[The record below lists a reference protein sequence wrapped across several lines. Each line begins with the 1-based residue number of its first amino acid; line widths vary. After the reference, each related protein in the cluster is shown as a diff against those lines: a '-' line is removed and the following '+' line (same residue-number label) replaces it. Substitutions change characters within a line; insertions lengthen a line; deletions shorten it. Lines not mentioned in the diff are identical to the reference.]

1 MKKKELPVLRASVE
15 TRRQLKVIAALTG
28 ETMQA
33 VLARL
38 VKAEF
43 ERMQKKGKQA

>member
-1 MKKKELPVLRASVE
+1 MLRASEE
-15 TRRQLKVIAALTG
+15 TRQHLKVIAALTG

-38 VKAEF
+38 VQAEY
-43 ERMQKKGKQA
+43 EQVRKGK

>member
-1 MKKKELPVLRASVE
+1 MDTRKEKPLLRCTEE
-15 TRRQLKVIAALTG
+15 TRQQLKIIAALTN

-38 VKAEF
+38 VKAEL
-43 ERMQKKGKQA
+43 ERVKKGK